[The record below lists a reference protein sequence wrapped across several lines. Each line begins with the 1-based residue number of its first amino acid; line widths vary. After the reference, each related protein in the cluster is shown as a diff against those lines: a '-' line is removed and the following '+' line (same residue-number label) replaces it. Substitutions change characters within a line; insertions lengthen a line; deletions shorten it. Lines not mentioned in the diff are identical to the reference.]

1 MSTYS
6 YAFVEVKEND
16 IWALAD
22 PLVLDENYEGVLVP
36 KDLNPY
42 WGKSAYAY
50 LYDLSGERDF
60 PIDMSSELQNFI
72 KEFWQDANRPS
83 WLLLSEIKLLMET
96 DDQLPGIPDTL
107 FTLSKYTDDKVRLV
121 FWADQ

>member
-1 MSTYS
+1 M
-6 YAFVEVKEND
+6 
-16 IWALAD
+16 
-22 PLVLDENYEGVLVP
+22 DENYEGVLVP

-72 KEFWQDANRPS
+72 KECWQDANRPS
-83 WLLLSEIKLLMET
+83 WLLLSEIKSLMET
-96 DDQLPGIPDTL
+96 DDQLPGMPDTL